1 MIARSFKAKTRS
13 AAKSQSFILF
23 AFRAPERSQL
33 KEITMKTRMFA
44 ALGDRIAKISA
55 LMLCTL
61 LTFPAL
67 AQSSLLNVFP
77 AIAVSSPTV
86 QLPKGVKV
94 VARVPLEGMPVT
106 GMYTQREYGH
116 TYLYI
121 EHGQQSI
128 TSVDVT
134 KKRNPRLV
142 DHVPAKVDPVVYE
155 QLFEGG
161 TIEVS
166 HRHVFAG
173 IDNRGRG
180 GMFDALSSGDP
191 QDAKSLEALG
201 LGNSNLADRDSRL
214 VYFASPS
221 QLLIVQDN
229 RWTPIDFTN

>member
-1 MIARSFKAKTRS
+1 
-13 AAKSQSFILF
+13 
-23 AFRAPERSQL
+23 
-33 KEITMKTRMFA
+33 MKIRMFA
-44 ALGDRIAKISA
+44 ALGDRIAKIAA
-55 LMLCTL
+55 LMLCTS

-77 AIAVSSPTV
+77 AIAVNSPTV

-94 VARVPLEGMPVT
+94 VARVSLEGMPVT
-106 GMYTQREYGH
+106 GMYTQREYGR

-142 DHVPAKVDPVVYE
+142 DHVPAKVDPVRYE
-155 QLFEGG
+155 ELFEGG
-161 TIEVS
+161 TIEIS

-173 IDNRGRG
+173 IANVGGRG
-180 GMFDALSSGDP
+180 MLSVLDKDDIEDAQLL
-191 QDAKSLEALG
+191 KALG
-201 LGNSNLADRDSRL
+201 QGDRNVVDRDSQL
-214 VYFASPS
+214 VYLVSPS

-229 RWTPIDFTN
+229 RWTPVDFTN